1 MGNVT
6 KNESRFDMDGSR
18 MKNRLG
24 KCEMKLVHFAMLYV
38 PVIALF
44 TGWKSAAETKSMKAC
59 PVKVC
64 YSCDAGF
71 HEQLAAKEIRRY
83 VYLRTGTLPA
93 IQKTDSVPKSQD
105 VIVIAKKRCVNE
117 LS

>member
-1 MGNVT
+1 MGNVS
-6 KNESRFDMDGSR
+6 KNESRFDVDGSR

-38 PVIALF
+38 PVILLF
-44 TGWKSAAETKSMKAC
+44 MGCQSAAETKSMKAC

-71 HEQLAAKEIRRY
+71 HEQLAEKEIRRY